1 MTIVPLWTKI
11 YFVYLRTKLLGR
23 IFILNRFEEY
33 NRTWKNINQI
43 YSKYARK
50 KGISESKLLILYS
63 LYLTGEALQS
73 DLCLSLLMPKQTVS
87 AVLNSLKK
95 DGLIDIE
102 FAEKSRK
109 SKKILLTAKGALKC
123 KKLIEP
129 LAAAETDALNSADES
144 DIVSMA
150 ALYDKIEARLNKLL

>member
-1 MTIVPLWTKI
+1 M
-11 YFVYLRTKLLGR
+11 
-23 IFILNRFEEY
+23 NRFEEY

-63 LYLTGEALQS
+63 LYLTGEVLQN

-95 DGLIDIE
+95 DGLIDIG

-109 SKKILLTAKGALKC
+109 SKKIFLTAKGARKS
-123 KKLIEP
+123 KELIEP
-129 LAAAETDALNSADES
+129 LVAAETDALNSADEN
-144 DIVSMA
+144 DIASMA
-150 ALYDKIEARLNKLL
+150 ALYDKVETQLNKLLQC